1 MTDDKE
7 EMSSMTSI
15 MNTLTQSGYTTQFK
29 ATEKGLCSLATQKNF
44 KPQQVE
50 IKHFYRFEGES
61 DPDDSSVLYAIET
74 KTGEKGTLVDS
85 FGAYSDPFVE
95 KFIKKVEDIHK

>member
-1 MTDDKE
+1 MTDEKE
-7 EMSSMTSI
+7 EMSSMLSI
-15 MNTLTQSGYTTQFK
+15 MNNLTQAGYTTQFK
-29 ATEKGLCSLATQKNF
+29 ATEKGLQSLATEKNF

-85 FGAYSDPFVE
+85 FGAYSDPLVG
-95 KFIKKVEDIHK
+95 KFIKEVETIQK